1 MLYFFAPSWHT
12 HTTPPRTTP
21 PQTHHTPHPPPHPTT
36 HHIHRHTLPQTH
48 PTPHTPHTPHT
59 PYTIPHNNQVHHTT
73 TTNFSESI
81 HDHGPFKKTYD
92 ATNFVFIKKKSGFAV
107 FRRCVWCV
115 VCCIWCVCGVCVG
128 CVMVLCTIKKF
139 RQVQGINCIV
149 KRLVGSRLT
158 RIRSL
163 ATTNAEISASVL
175 IFCAV
180 AWRKQQGAIVL
191 PFAAMTHSANK

>member
-1 MLYFFAPSWHT
+1 MQFLGGAC
-12 HTTPPRTTP
+12 
-21 PQTHHTPHPPPHPTT
+21 
-36 HHIHRHTLPQTH
+36 
-48 PTPHTPHTPHT
+48 
-59 PYTIPHNNQVHHTT
+59 
-73 TTNFSESI
+73 
-81 HDHGPFKKTYD
+81 G
-92 ATNFVFIKKKSGFAV
+92 
-107 FRRCVWCV
+107 VWCV
-115 VCCIWCVCGVCVG
+115 AYGACDGVCGVWLCVVLCGVCCVVVRVVVRVWCVCGVCVG

-191 PFAAMTHSANK
+191 PFVAMTHSANK